1 MASLQALYF
10 LQHSLIISL
19 ESFTIQVEQNSV
31 LIETQ
36 ETLYQ
41 VSVNEDVSVLYR
53 KLSAMH
59 GY

>member
-1 MASLQALYF
+1 MASLQASYF

-19 ESFTIQVEQNSV
+19 ESFTIQAEQNSV

-36 ETLYQ
+36 ETLSQ